1 MGAAGLG
8 TTSRGGHGRAPAGLG
23 TTSRAAEDET
33 RPAGDARTAEDARP
47 GTGTHARPG
56 TAAVARAR
64 RRGPRRGRV
73 V

>member
-33 RPAGDARTAEDARP
+33 RPAGDARAAEDARP

-64 RRGPRRGRV
+64 RRGLRRGRAV
-73 V
+73 